1 MSRSSKPTSTSSTSS
16 TRPAEHCVTEDS
28 SPVRHVVTI
37 LQQLRQNAV
46 AIISL
51 FIAVSSLSYNSWRYE
66 QTEDNQNQ
74 RMAAFEILFKLGE
87 LQNVVFHHRY
97 DKDHM
102 NLGNPRTGW
111 SHVLLIRD
119 LSQLMHPPMPERSEA
134 LLTIWDQHWQSMGD
148 QQASADAILG
158 ASEEVRQATLALLES
173 LE

>member
-1 MSRSSKPTSTSSTSS
+1 MSSQGAWGSSF
-16 TRPAEHCVTEDS
+16 
-28 SPVRHVVTI
+28 

-51 FIAVSSLSYNSWRYE
+51 FIALSSLSYNSWRYE

-97 DKDHM
+97 DQDHD

-119 LSQLMHPPMPERSEA
+119 LSQLMHEPMPDKSTQ
-134 LLTIWDQHWQSMGD
+134 LLESWNRHWQDMGTK
-148 QQASADAILG
+148 QASADAILD
-158 ASEEVRQATLALLES
+158 AAEQVRQATLGVLES

>member
-1 MSRSSKPTSTSSTSS
+1 MTSSS
-16 TRPAEHCVTEDS
+16 
-28 SPVRHVVTI
+28 I
-37 LQQLRQNAV
+37 FQQLRQHAV

-51 FIAVSSLSYNSWRYE
+51 FVAVSSLSYNSWRYE

-97 DKDHM
+97 DMDHT

-119 LSQLMHPPMPERSEA
+119 LSSLMKPPLAENMTATSAE
-134 LLTIWDQHWQSMGD
+134 LLQTWQTHWETMGSS
-148 QQASADAILG
+148 QQSADAILHSTE
-158 ASEEVRQATLALLES
+158 AVRQATLELLAS